1 MEFEAVVRRLM
12 ERSFE
17 ASVRGDTWSF
27 ADHALVETLIALAL
41 SKPQTQQA
49 EFHFQDSLEQEQR
62 E

>member
-1 MEFEAVVRRLM
+1 MEFEAVVRQLM

-41 SKPQTQQA
+41 SRPQSRQA
-49 EFHFQDSLEQEQR
+49 EFHVRDSLEQEQR

>member
-1 MEFEAVVRRLM
+1 MEFEAVVRQLM

-41 SKPQTQQA
+41 ARPQSPQA
-49 EFHFQDSLEQEQR
+49 AFHFQDSLEQEQR

>member
-1 MEFEAVVRRLM
+1 MKFEAVVRRLM

-27 ADHALVETLIALAL
+27 TDHALVETLVALAL
-41 SKPQTQQA
+41 SRPQSQQA
-49 EFHFQDSLEQEQR
+49 EFHVQDSLAQERR

>member
-41 SKPQTQQA
+41 SKPQSQQA
-49 EFHFQDSLEQEQR
+49 EFHFQDSLEQEQC